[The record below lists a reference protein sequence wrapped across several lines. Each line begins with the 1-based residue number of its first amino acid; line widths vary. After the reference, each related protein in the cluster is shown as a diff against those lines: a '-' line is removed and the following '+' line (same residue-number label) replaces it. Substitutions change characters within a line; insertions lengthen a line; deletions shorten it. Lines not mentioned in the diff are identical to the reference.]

1 LASLPV
7 KEIEALLLDYVTDH
21 TCNAGSYLHSTV
33 KAVKSWLL
41 HNDVQLRQKIK
52 ISGIDQ
58 TPSLRAERV
67 PSKDELR
74 LILRSATKQSRVAVA
89 LMAYGGVRPEVLGDY
104 KGHDGLRLGDL
115 VELKMM
121 SEIKFE
127 KIPTLV
133 LVRQNLSKTRRQYF
147 TFLGDEAC
155 NYVIDYL
162 NERRRQ
168 REILNDNSPLVRP
181 IFLPSQIDSSGKKI
195 PPKQRQEFSTEKCVR
210 TSNIG
215 DMVRMA
221 IRRSGLRFR
230 PYNLRCYFATQ
241 LMLAETKGCMIRD
254 FRTFLMGHCG
264 DIENRYTTN
273 KHQLPQE
280 LVDNMRASYLRAQSF
295 LQTVESELKEDDMRL
310 VFKKELLLVSGF
322 AEEEV
327 AKLDLRTTS
336 NEKLHLIMKQRLLGV
351 MNSNSQ
357 RVIRLADVQ
366 GFVEQGWEYVAAL
379 PDDRAV
385 VKLPV

>member
-1 LASLPV
+1 M
-7 KEIEALLLDYVTDH
+7 DYVTDH
-21 TCNAGSYLHSTV
+21 SGNAGSYLHSTV
-33 KAVKSWLL
+33 KAIKSWLL
-41 HNDVQLRQKIK
+41 ANDVGLRQKIK

-58 TPSLRAERV
+58 TPSLRDERV

-89 LMAYGGVRPEVLGDY
+89 LMTYGGVRPEVLGDY

-115 VELKMM
+115 VELKMTS

-127 KIPTLV
+127 RIPTLV
-133 LVRQNLSKTRRQYF
+133 LIRQNLSKTRRQYF
-147 TFLGDEAC
+147 AFLGVEAC
-155 NYVIDYL
+155 NYIIDYL

-168 REILNDNSPLVRP
+168 REILNGNSPLVRP
-181 IFLPSQIDSSGKKI
+181 IFLPSQTDSNGKKV

-230 PYNLRCYFATQ
+230 PYNLRCYYATQ

-273 KHQLPQE
+273 KHRLPQD
-280 LVDNMRASYLRAQSF
+280 LVDNMRASYSRAQSF
-295 LQTVESELKEDDMRL
+295 LQTVESELKEDDMKL
-310 VFKKELLLVSGF
+310 MFKRELLLISGF

-336 NEKLHLIMKQRLLGV
+336 NEKLHLMMKQRLLGV
-351 MNSNSQ
+351 MNGNSQ
-357 RVIRLADVQ
+357 QVVQ
-366 GFVEQGWEYVAAL
+366 LGEVQRFVEQGWEYVTAL
-379 PDDRAV
+379 PDNRAV
-385 VKLPV
+385 IRLPA